1 MLRRRRDR
9 GSVLLDAMFGMFI
22 LVIAALV
29 YSGTMGMAAVSR
41 AKADE
46 FTKATSIVNR
56 ELESIK
62 NLGYDNLTHDALA
75 YYSLISPTPGA
86 SPYSFTSVGDTN
98 DRISTLLRNGV
109 GTVAVT
115 DESGTLR
122 KVVVTVSWTARTGA
136 ESATASTEL
145 ARLK

>member
-1 MLRRRRDR
+1 MLRGRPDK
-9 GSVLLDAMFGMFI
+9 GSVLLDAMIGMFI
-22 LVIAALV
+22 LVVAALI
-29 YSGTMGMAAVSR
+29 YSATMAMSAVSR

-75 YYSLISPTPGA
+75 YYSLISATPA
-86 SPYSFTSVGDTN
+86 TSPYSFTSVGATN
-98 DRISTLLRNGV
+98 DRIGTLLRDGT

-122 KVVVTVSWTARTGA
+122 KVVVTLNWTSRTGA
-136 ESATASTEL
+136 RSVIASTEL
-145 ARLK
+145 AQLK